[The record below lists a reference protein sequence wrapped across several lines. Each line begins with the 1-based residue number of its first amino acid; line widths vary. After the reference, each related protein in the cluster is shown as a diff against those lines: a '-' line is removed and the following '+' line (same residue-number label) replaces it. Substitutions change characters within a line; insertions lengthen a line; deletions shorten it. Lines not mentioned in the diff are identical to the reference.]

1 MNNQDYQMTQEI
13 WTNIN
18 ALAAVAATPNMDAAT
33 VEYINVQ
40 IRDLMRMLKPYY
52 TKLSAAS
59 AGLLTSTLT

>member
-18 ALAAVAATPNMDAAT
+18 ALAAVAATPNMDATT